1 PPVLAATGPL
11 GPGSRVLFGSTDRGY
26 DAFNGLFFGGGFW
39 LDRQHNFG
47 LGVSGF
53 WTEKQSTSTVI
64 GSDATG
70 SPAIARP
77 FFNPQLVG
85 LGGQDAI
92 FVSSPGRSAGTL
104 TVDTEA
110 QLGGG
115 EVNGFLNLTN
125 TRSCTTVMVLG
136 FRYFDL
142 EESLFIS
149 QVTRGLNGN
158 TIPFFGNLAG
168 VSAVTVSDLFQTRNQ
183 FYGGQAGLETEYR
196 MGAVFLDAGVK
207 VGLGP
212 VHQVTEVSGQTLG
225 PDGTGGSGG
234 VLAVGASPI
243 GNIGRTTTNRFAIL
257 SDVHGMLG
265 VQIFDRVRVGVG
277 YQFLYLSNVARPGSQ
292 IVTTIDPR
300 LIPITTSFGGRIPTS
315 PRGVPP
321 LTPFDRDDFFMHGV
335 QFLLEFHF

>member
-1 PPVLAATGPL
+1 
-11 GPGSRVLFGSTDRGY
+11 
-26 DAFNGLFFGGGFW
+26 
-39 LDRQHNFG
+39 
-47 LGVSGF
+47 F

-85 LGGQDAI
+85 LGGQDAT
-92 FVSSPGRSAGTL
+92 FGPSPGRSAGTL

-158 TIPFFGNLAG
+158 TIPFFGNLAE
-168 VSAVTVSDLFQTRNQ
+168 VSPVTVSELFQTRTQ
-183 FYGGQAGLETEYR
+183 FSGGQAGLETEYR

-257 SDVHGMLG
+257 
-265 VQIFDRVRVGVG
+265 
-277 YQFLYLSNVARPGSQ
+277 
-292 IVTTIDPR
+292 
-300 LIPITTSFGGRIPTS
+300 
-315 PRGVPP
+315 
-321 LTPFDRDDFFMHGV
+321 
-335 QFLLEFHF
+335 